1 MKFHQPPHVYTGE
14 VLLRVTDL
22 DKMTNFYTEIIGFDV
37 LEKDGN
43 QVKLTADGK
52 TPLIVLEQPEQ
63 ILPKEPR
70 RTGLY
75 HLALLLP
82 TRADLGK
89 AIKHFS
95 KNNVRLGASDHLVSE
110 ALYLSDPDGNGIEIY
125 RDREPEEW
133 TWQNGFVAMSTD
145 PLDAIGIVEAS
156 GNEEW
161 DGLPAG
167 TVMGHVHL
175 HVANLPKTQAF
186 YEALGFEVVTP
197 YPQALFMST
206 GKYHHHI
213 GMNTW
218 NGEGAPRP
226 SKESA
231 GLEAYTLVYP
241 DEETLAAAI
250 KKIEGL
256 GATVRS
262 KAEHF
267 VTEDPA
273 GMESFFVF
281 IDKLKL

>member
-1 MKFHQPPHVYTGE
+1 MRFHQPPHIYTGE
-14 VLLRVTDL
+14 VVLKVTDL
-22 DKMTNFYTEIIGFDV
+22 DKMTRFYTEMIGFRV
-37 LEKDGN
+37 LEKGGN
-43 QVKLTADGK
+43 RVVLTADGHN
-52 TPLIVLEQPEQ
+52 PLLVLEQPEH

-75 HLALLLP
+75 HFALLLP
-82 TRADLGK
+82 TRTDLGK

-95 KNNVRLGASDHLVSE
+95 RNEVHLGASDHLVSE

-125 RDREPEEW
+125 RDREPETW
-133 TWQNGFVAMSTD
+133 TWQDGFVGMSTD
-145 PLDAIGIVEAS
+145 PIDAQGIVMAS

-167 TVMGHVHL
+167 TIMGHVHL
-175 HVANLPKTQAF
+175 HVANLAETQAY

-213 GMNTW
+213 GLNTW
-218 NGEGAPRP
+218 NGVGAHHP

-231 GLEAYTLVYP
+231 GLEAFTLVYP
-241 DEETLAAAI
+241 DQSTLDAAI
-250 KKIEGL
+250 ERIKGL
-256 GATVRS
+256 GATVTS
-262 KAEHF
+262 TADQF

-273 GMESFFVF
+273 GNG
-281 IDKLKL
+281 IILRIHR

>member
-1 MKFHQPPHVYTGE
+1 MKFHQPPHIYTGE
-14 VLLRVTDL
+14 VVLKVTDL
-22 DKMTNFYTEIIGFDV
+22 DKLTRFYTETIGFRI
-37 LEKDGN
+37 LERGEN
-43 QVKLTADGK
+43 RVVLTADGQK
-52 TPLIVLEQPEQ
+52 PLLILEQPEH
-63 ILPKEPR
+63 ILPKEAR

-75 HLALLLP
+75 HFAILLP

-95 KNNVRLGASDHLVSE
+95 RNEVRLGASDHLVSE

-125 RDREPEEW
+125 RDREPEAW
-133 TWQNGFVAMSTD
+133 TWQDGFVGMSTD
-145 PLDAIGIVEAS
+145 PIDAPGIVMAS

-175 HVANLPKTQAF
+175 HVANLAESQAY

-218 NGEGAPRP
+218 NGAGAPRP

-231 GLEAYTLVYP
+231 GLEAFTLVYP
-241 DEETLAAAI
+241 DQPTLDAAI
-250 KKIEGL
+250 ERIKGL
-256 GATVRS
+256 SAAVES
-262 KAEHF
+262 AAEHF

-273 GMESFFVF
+273 GNG
-281 IDKLKL
+281 IILRIHQ

>member
-1 MKFHQPPHVYTGE
+1 MNFHQPPKTYTGE
-14 VLLRVTDL
+14 VFLRVTDL
-22 DKMTNFYTEIIGFDV
+22 DKLTNFYTDIIGFRI
-37 LEKDGN
+37 LEKAEN
-43 QVKLTADGK
+43 RVVLTADGK
-52 TPLIVLEQPEQ
+52 KPLLVLEQPAH

-75 HLALLLP
+75 HFALLLP

-95 KNNVRLGASDHLVSE
+95 KNEVRLGASDHLVSE

-125 RDREPEEW
+125 RDRKPEEW
-133 TWQNGFVAMSTD
+133 TWQDGFVGMSTD
-145 PLDAIGIVEAS
+145 PIDAQGVVMAS

-175 HVANLPKTQAF
+175 HVANLAETQSF
-186 YEALGFEVVTP
+186 YEALGFELVTP

-218 NGEGAPRP
+218 NGVGAPRP

-241 DEETLAAAI
+241 DQATLDAAI
-250 KKIEGL
+250 EKIEGR
-256 GATVRS
+256 GATVES
-262 KAEHF
+262 KAGYF
-267 VTEDPA
+267 VTEDPS
-273 GMESFFVF
+273 GNGIV
-281 IDKLKL
+281 LRVHR